1 MSGSGENNR
10 LPVGSIWVKWRWR
23 VTVWCM
29 RNIAGSYSK
38 IKMKNIHFD
47 LARLLS
53 RVMDGI
59 FRNSSDYKGWPK
71 TDMELTIRLL
81 NCFFCFPLGLHLFL
95 CSYKQSRMKSCSEA
109 SHHQQNCCL
118 HCNSCFDRSC
128 WTQICW
134 KLLQGET
141 PCCCWSTSS
150 KGQWL
155 NWIAK

>member
-1 MSGSGENNR
+1 
-10 LPVGSIWVKWRWR
+10 V
-23 VTVWCM
+23 
-29 RNIAGSYSK
+29 SK
-38 IKMKNIHFD
+38 IFNILKINNQKYSCSKWCFRLRCCRRMMIHCSCRVYLSQMKMK
-47 LARLLS
+47 
-53 RVMDGI
+53 
-59 FRNSSDYKGWPK
+59 SDCMMYEEHCWV
-71 TDMELTIRLL
+71 
-81 NCFFCFPLGLHLFL
+81 LFL

-118 HCNSCFDRSC
+118 HCNSCFDKSC

>member
-1 MSGSGENNR
+1 M
-10 LPVGSIWVKWRWR
+10 
-23 VTVWCM
+23 
-29 RNIAGSYSK
+29 
-38 IKMKNIHFD
+38 KMKSDCMMYEEHCWVLFKNKNKKIIILISHVFYP
-47 LARLLS
+47 A

-118 HCNSCFDRSC
+118 HCNSCFDKSC